1 MIVTAADV
9 GRWAVYHD
17 GTTWL
22 ARAILSVAATRI
34 TVSLDPT
41 VTTNWTKVVM
51 VGPMEAALAL
61 MDRLNHLAD
70 DQAAEVA
77 AMNIRHAGEQRAAI
91 SALGGEGA

>member
-17 GTTWL
+17 GSTWL
-22 ARAILSVAATRI
+22 ARPILSVAATRI
-34 TVSLDPT
+34 TVGLDPT

-51 VGPMEAALAL
+51 VGPMEGALAL
-61 MDRLNHLAD
+61 MDRLNHLAAQHLAEFEAMNVR
-70 DQAAEVA
+70 QAA
-77 AMNIRHAGEQRAAI
+77 EQRAAI